1 MSLSVNNPYSNNP
14 YSSLAASSMGADTI
28 TGMAS
33 SGKLTN
39 SIEGAQSEDEMM
51 AACEEFEVYL
61 IQKMFE
67 TMEQTAKVF
76 SDEEDED
83 GNEYTNM
90 FSDQMYQAVAQNM
103 VNSGQ
108 GLGIAQT
115 LYESMTRNAGITAQ
129 ALEGS
134 E

>member
-1 MSLSVNNPYSNNP
+1 MSFAVNNPYG
-14 YSSLAASSMGADTI
+14 SLAASSMSADAL

-33 SGKLTN
+33 SGKLTS
-39 SIEGAQSEDEMM
+39 SIEGAQTEDEMM

-61 IQKMFE
+61 VQKMFE

-103 VNSGQ
+103 VKSGQ

-115 LYESMTRNAGITAQ
+115 LYESMARNAGITAQ

-134 E
+134 K

>member
-1 MSLSVNNPYSNNP
+1 MSLAVNNPYG
-14 YSSLAASSMGADTI
+14 SLAASTMSADAL
-28 TGMAS
+28 TGIAS

-83 GNEYTNM
+83 GNEYTSM
-90 FSDQMYQAVAQNM
+90 FNDQMFQAVAQNM
-103 VNSGQ
+103 VDSGQ
-108 GLGIAQT
+108 GLGIAKT
-115 LYESMTRNAGITAQ
+115 LYESMARNAGITAQ
-129 ALEGS
+129 AVEQS

>member
-1 MSLSVNNPYSNNP
+1 MSLAVNNPYG
-14 YSSLAASSMGADTI
+14 SLAASSMSADAL
-28 TGMAS
+28 TGIAS

-83 GNEYTNM
+83 GNEYTSM
-90 FSDQMYQAVAQNM
+90 FNDQMFQAVAQTM
-103 VNSGQ
+103 VDSGQ
-108 GLGIAQT
+108 GLGIAKT
-115 LYESMTRNAGITAQ
+115 LYESMARNAGITAQ
-129 ALEGS
+129 AVEGS

>member
-1 MSLSVNNPYSNNP
+1 MSLAVNNPYG
-14 YSSLAASSMGADTI
+14 SLAASTMSADAL
-28 TGMAS
+28 TGIAS
-33 SGKLTN
+33 SGKLAN

-83 GNEYTNM
+83 GNEYTSM
-90 FSDQMYQAVAQNM
+90 FNDQMFQAVAQNM
-103 VNSGQ
+103 VDSGQ
-108 GLGIAQT
+108 GLGIAKT
-115 LYESMTRNAGITAQ
+115 LYESMARNAGITAQ
-129 ALEGS
+129 AVEQS

>member
-1 MSLSVNNPYSNNP
+1 MSLAVNNPYG
-14 YSSLAASSMGADTI
+14 SLAASSMSADAL
-28 TGMAS
+28 TGIAS

-83 GNEYTNM
+83 GNEYTSM
-90 FSDQMYQAVAQNM
+90 FNDQMFQAVAQNM
-103 VNSGQ
+103 VDSGQ
-108 GLGIAQT
+108 GLGIAKT
-115 LYESMTRNAGITAQ
+115 LYESMARNAGITAQ
-129 ALEGS
+129 AVEGS

>member
-1 MSLSVNNPYSNNP
+1 MSLAVNNPYG
-14 YSSLAASSMGADTI
+14 SLAASTMSADAL
-28 TGMAS
+28 TGIAS
-33 SGKLTN
+33 SGKLAN
-39 SIEGAQSEDEMM
+39 SIEGAQYEDEMM

-83 GNEYTNM
+83 GNEYTSM
-90 FSDQMYQAVAQNM
+90 FNDQMFQAVAQNM
-103 VNSGQ
+103 VDSGQ
-108 GLGIAQT
+108 GLGIAKT
-115 LYESMTRNAGITAQ
+115 LYESMARNAGITAQ
-129 ALEGS
+129 AVEQS

>member
-1 MSLSVNNPYSNNP
+1 MSLAVNNPYG
-14 YSSLAASSMGADTI
+14 SLAASTMSADAL
-28 TGMAS
+28 TGIAS

-83 GNEYTNM
+83 GNEYTSM
-90 FSDQMYQAVAQNM
+90 FNDQMFQAVAQNM
-103 VNSGQ
+103 VDSGQ
-108 GLGIAQT
+108 GLGIAKT
-115 LYESMTRNAGITAQ
+115 LYESMARNAGITAQ
-129 ALEGS
+129 AVEGS

>member
-1 MSLSVNNPYSNNP
+1 
-14 YSSLAASSMGADTI
+14 MGADTI

>member
-1 MSLSVNNPYSNNP
+1 MSLAVNNPYG
-14 YSSLAASSMGADTI
+14 SLAASTMSADAL
-28 TGMAS
+28 TGIAS
-33 SGKLTN
+33 SGKLAN

-51 AACEEFEVYL
+51 AACEDFEVYL

-83 GNEYTNM
+83 GNEYTSM
-90 FSDQMYQAVAQNM
+90 FNDQMFQAVAQNM
-103 VNSGQ
+103 VDSGQ
-108 GLGIAQT
+108 GLGIAKT
-115 LYESMTRNAGITAQ
+115 LYESMARNAGITAQ
-129 ALEGS
+129 AVEQS

>member
-1 MSLSVNNPYSNNP
+1 MSFAVNNPYG
-14 YSSLAASSMGADTI
+14 SLAASSMSADAL

-33 SGKLTN
+33 SGKLTS
-39 SIEGAQSEDEMM
+39 SIEGAQTEDEMM

-61 IQKMFE
+61 VQKMFE

-103 VNSGQ
+103 VKSGQ

-115 LYESMTRNAGITAQ
+115 LYESMARNAGITAQ
-129 ALEGS
+129 ALEDRKS
-134 E
+134 VV

>member
-1 MSLSVNNPYSNNP
+1 MSLAVNNPYG
-14 YSSLAASSMGADTI
+14 SLAASTMSADAL
-28 TGMAS
+28 TGIAS
-33 SGKLTN
+33 SGKLAN

-83 GNEYTNM
+83 GNEYTSM
-90 FSDQMYQAVAQNM
+90 FNDQMFQAVAQNM
-103 VNSGQ
+103 EDSGQ
-108 GLGIAQT
+108 GLGIAKT
-115 LYESMTRNAGITAQ
+115 LYESMARNAGITAQ
-129 ALEGS
+129 AVEQS

>member
-1 MSLSVNNPYSNNP
+1 MSLAVNNPYG
-14 YSSLAASSMGADTI
+14 SLAASTMSADAL
-28 TGMAS
+28 TGIAS
-33 SGKLTN
+33 SGKLAN

-83 GNEYTNM
+83 GNEYTSM
-90 FSDQMYQAVAQNM
+90 FNDQMFQAVAQNM
-103 VNSGQ
+103 VDSGQ
-108 GLGIAQT
+108 GLGIAKT
-115 LYESMTRNAGITAQ
+115 LYESMARNAGITAQ
-129 ALEGS
+129 AVEGS

>member
-1 MSLSVNNPYSNNP
+1 MSLSVNDLN
-14 YSSLAASSMGADTI
+14 SSLGASSISADTLN
-28 TGMAS
+28 GMAS
-33 SGKLTN
+33 AGKLTN

-51 AACEEFEVYL
+51 SACEQFEVYL

-67 TMEQTAKVF
+67 TMEKTAKVF
-76 SDEEDED
+76 SDEEDDESGGD
-83 GNEYTNM
+83 YMNM

-103 VNSGQ
+103 VDSGQ

-115 LYESMTRNAGITAQ
+115 LYESMARNAGISA
-129 ALEGS
+129 AAVNE

>member
-1 MSLSVNNPYSNNP
+1 MSLAVNNPYGN
-14 YSSLAASSMGADTI
+14 LAASTMSADAL
-28 TGMAS
+28 TGIAS

-83 GNEYTNM
+83 GNEYTSM
-90 FSDQMYQAVAQNM
+90 FNDQMFQAVAQNM
-103 VNSGQ
+103 VDSGQ
-108 GLGIAQT
+108 GLGIAKT
-115 LYESMTRNAGITAQ
+115 LYESMARNAGITAQ
-129 ALEGS
+129 AVEGS

>member
-1 MSLSVNNPYSNNP
+1 MSLAVNNPYG
-14 YSSLAASSMGADTI
+14 SLAASTMSADAL
-28 TGMAS
+28 TGIAS
-33 SGKLTN
+33 SGKLAN

-83 GNEYTNM
+83 GNEYTSM
-90 FSDQMYQAVAQNM
+90 FNDQMFQAVAQNIDRKSTRL
-103 VNSGQ
+103 NS
-108 GLGIAQT
+108 
-115 LYESMTRNAGITAQ
+115 SH
-129 ALEGS
+129 
-134 E
+134 

>member
-1 MSLSVNNPYSNNP
+1 MSLAVNNPYG
-14 YSSLAASSMGADTI
+14 SLAASTMSADAL
-28 TGMAS
+28 TGIAS
-33 SGKLTN
+33 SGKLAN
-39 SIEGAQSEDEMM
+39 SIEGAQSEDEIM

-83 GNEYTNM
+83 GNEYTSM
-90 FSDQMYQAVAQNM
+90 FNDQMFQAVAQNM
-103 VNSGQ
+103 VDSGQ
-108 GLGIAQT
+108 GLGIAKT
-115 LYESMTRNAGITAQ
+115 LYESMARNAGTTAQ
-129 ALEGS
+129 AVEQS

>member
-1 MSLSVNNPYSNNP
+1 MSLSVNNP

>member
-1 MSLSVNNPYSNNP
+1 MSFAVNNPYG
-14 YSSLAASSMGADTI
+14 SLAASSMSADAL

-33 SGKLTN
+33 SGKLTS
-39 SIEGAQSEDEMM
+39 SIEGAQTEDEMM

-61 IQKMFE
+61 VQKMFE

-103 VNSGQ
+103 VKSGQ

-115 LYESMTRNAGITAQ
+115 LYESMARNAGITAQ

-134 E
+134 D

>member
-1 MSLSVNNPYSNNP
+1 MSLAVNNPYG
-14 YSSLAASSMGADTI
+14 SLAASSMSADAL

-83 GNEYTNM
+83 GNEYTSM
-90 FSDQMYQAVAQNM
+90 FNDQMFQAVAQNM
-103 VNSGQ
+103 VDSGQ
-108 GLGIAQT
+108 GLGIAKT
-115 LYESMTRNAGITAQ
+115 LYDSMARNAGITAQ
-129 ALEGS
+129 AVEGS